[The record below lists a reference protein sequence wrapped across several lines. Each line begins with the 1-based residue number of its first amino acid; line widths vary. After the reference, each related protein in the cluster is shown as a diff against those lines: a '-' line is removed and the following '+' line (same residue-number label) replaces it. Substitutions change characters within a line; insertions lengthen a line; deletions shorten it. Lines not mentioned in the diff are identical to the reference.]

1 MKSYLFLAEGSY
13 CGFIESLIWVGLM
26 LMQLI
31 AQVVCMVCAIFPK
44 GYRLAH
50 KLIKPILI
58 YSTVPTVLGIYIWFV
73 CRKEMS
79 GLFWLILVPILLSS
93 VLLIVRVRTRQKL
106 R

>member
-13 CGFIESLIWVGLM
+13 CGFIESLIWLGLM

-31 AQVVCMVCAIFPK
+31 AQVICMVCAIFPK
-44 GYRLAH
+44 GYRFAQ
-50 KLIKPILI
+50 KLIKPILV
-58 YSTVPTVLGIYIWFV
+58 YSAVPTILGIYICFV

-79 GLFWLILVPILLSS
+79 GSFWLVLVPVALSS
-93 VLLIVRVRTRQKL
+93 ILLIVRVWTRQKL